1 LTKGKFYVTTAIDYV
16 NASPHIGTAYEK
28 IAADF
33 LARSRRLAGY
43 DVRFLMGNDEHSIN
57 VAREAASRGL
67 APVAYCDQME
77 GRFRAVWEHLDISF
91 DDFIR
96 TTQPRHQ
103 RAVQALF
110 AAVHAAG
117 DIYKGMYKG
126 YYCDSCEAFQQEKD
140 LVDGKCPIHKTDPRW
155 LEEENY
161 FFALSR
167 FGERLHQHITEN
179 PEFVQPEIRRNEVLR
194 VVESGLEDI
203 SVSRSGAE
211 WGIPLPL
218 DSKHVVYVWFD
229 ALINYVSALGWPDDP
244 AGLFKRY
251 WPCDVHVIGKDIT
264 RFHCLIWPAM
274 LMSAGVALPRTVW
287 GHGFVSVSGEK
298 LSKSRGNTIAPEE
311 VTARFGVDG
320 FRYLFLREVPFNRDG
335 DFSWTTYTERYNAD
349 LANDLGNL
357 LARTLAMVQRYLDG
371 EVPRLAVDAA
381 GRPHDPADA
390 ELLGAL
396 AAGGRDYLGH
406 LDAFSIHNALA
417 ATWTCIQ
424 AANRYVDV
432 QKPWT
437 LAKKPEDRERLQSV
451 LRNLLEVLRQVSV
464 MIFPAMPGKA
474 VEMRQQLGLP
484 TDFRGLRYDD
494 ELVTGER
501 AWSRVEP
508 GSALFPKIDTAG

>member
-1 LTKGKFYVTTAIDYV
+1 VTKGKFYITTAIDYV

-33 LARSRRLAGY
+33 LARSRRLAGF
-43 DVRFLMGNDEHSIN
+43 DVRFVMGNDEHSVN
-57 VAREAASRGL
+57 VAREAAARGL

-77 GRFRAVWEHLDISF
+77 GRFRSVWEHLNISF

-96 TTQPRHQ
+96 TTQPRHH

-117 DIYKGMYKG
+117 DIYKGTYKG
-126 YYCDSCEAFQQEKD
+126 YYCDSCEAFLQEKD
-140 LVDGKCPIHKTDPRW
+140 LVDGKCPFHKREPRW

-167 FGERLHQHITEN
+167 FTEPLRQHILDH

-194 VVESGLEDI
+194 VVEGGLDDI
-203 SVSRSGAE
+203 SVSRSGVD

-218 DSKHVVYVWFD
+218 DPKHVVYVWFD
-229 ALINYVSALGWPDDP
+229 ALINYISALGWPDDP
-244 AGLFKRY
+244 AGLMRRY
-251 WPCDVHVIGKDIT
+251 WPCDMHVIGKDIT

-274 LMSAGVALPRTVW
+274 LMSAGIPLPRTVW
-287 GHGFVSVSGEK
+287 GHGFVSVNGEK
-298 LSKSRGNTIAPEE
+298 LSKSLGNVIDPEV
-311 VTARFGVDG
+311 VTGRFGVDG

-335 DFSWTTYTERYNAD
+335 DFSWSTYSDRYNAD

-371 EVPRLAVDAA
+371 SVPRLDASAPRDA
-381 GRPHDPADA
+381 GDG
-390 ELLGAL
+390 ELLDAL
-396 AAGGRDYLGH
+396 AAGVRDYRAH
-406 LDAFSIHNALA
+406 LETSSIHSALA

-432 QKPWT
+432 QKPWV
-437 LAKKPEDRERLQSV
+437 LAKRSEDRERLDAV

-464 MIFPAMPGKA
+464 MIYPAMPAKA
-474 VEMRQQLGLP
+474 EEMRRQLGLAA
-484 TDFRGLRYDD
+484 DFRTILYDD
-494 ELVTGER
+494 ELELR
-501 AWSRVEP
+501 DLEWPRVEP
-508 GSALFPKIDTAG
+508 GAPLFPRLEPAP